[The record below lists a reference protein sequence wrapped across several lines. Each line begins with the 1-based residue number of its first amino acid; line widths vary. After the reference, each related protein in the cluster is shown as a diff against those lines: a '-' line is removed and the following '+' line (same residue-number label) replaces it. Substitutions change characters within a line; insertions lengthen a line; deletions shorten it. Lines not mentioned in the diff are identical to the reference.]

1 MVLKECCGLEVEG
14 ETELQVEVEWVLVA
28 DCVERHS
35 CDVMREL
42 GCDVDAHIAC
52 EVILRSRSCV
62 NRPLQ
67 SLDRNTLAIEACRHN
82 LLDKTLA
89 SNECAESA
97 IMPEV
102 PLYTEGQTY
111 QFYVLLEFRSSVVG
125 GYVARH
131 RGEIETNAAVEIFHD
146 SLVER

>member
-1 MVLKECCGLEVEG
+1 MIFWGDVRIKRLSRSSRKTRKSRDLMVLKECCGLEVEG

-67 SLDRNTLAIEACRHN
+67 SLD
-82 LLDKTLA
+82 
-89 SNECAESA
+89 
-97 IMPEV
+97 
-102 PLYTEGQTY
+102 
-111 QFYVLLEFRSSVVG
+111 
-125 GYVARH
+125 
-131 RGEIETNAAVEIFHD
+131 
-146 SLVER
+146 